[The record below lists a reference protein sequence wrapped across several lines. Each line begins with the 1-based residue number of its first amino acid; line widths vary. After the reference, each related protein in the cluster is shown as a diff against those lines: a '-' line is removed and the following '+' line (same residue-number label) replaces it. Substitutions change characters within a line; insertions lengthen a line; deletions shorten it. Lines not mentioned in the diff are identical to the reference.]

1 MARSTRRKRT
11 YREIFVDKLKQ
22 LSGGEQRLIAN
33 NVLRTALDW
42 DEEKYT
48 SIKAQLKDEN
58 KVIVSRG
65 RGGMVGLAS
74 AAGEQSES
82 ALTGFVIYSHADE
95 NLKSA
100 LMKHLEPLRRQGLID
115 VWHDRKIKAGE
126 EWERA
131 ISKYLQKADVILVL
145 VRVDFINSSYCY
157 DIEMESALER
167 HASQKAR
174 LIPVILRNCLWENT
188 PLRKLQALPKDG
200 RAVKT
205 WSDVDEALTSV
216 AEGIRTVAEELQ
228 TSIE

>member
-1 MARSTRRKRT
+1 
-11 YREIFVDKLKQ
+11 
-22 LSGGEQRLIAN
+22 
-33 NVLRTALDW
+33 
-42 DEEKYT
+42 
-48 SIKAQLKDEN
+48 
-58 KVIVSRG
+58 
-65 RGGMVGLAS
+65 
-74 AAGEQSES
+74 
-82 ALTGFVIYSHADE
+82 
-95 NLKSA
+95 
-100 LMKHLEPLRRQGLID
+100 MKHLEPLRRQGLID

-145 VRVDFINSSYCY
+145 VSVDFINSSYCY
-157 DIEMESALER
+157 DIEMELALER

-174 LIPVILRNCLWENT
+174 VIPVILRNCLWENT

-205 WSDVDEALTSV
+205 WRDVDEALTSV

>member
-1 MARSTRRKRT
+1 
-11 YREIFVDKLKQ
+11 
-22 LSGGEQRLIAN
+22 
-33 NVLRTALDW
+33 
-42 DEEKYT
+42 
-48 SIKAQLKDEN
+48 
-58 KVIVSRG
+58 
-65 RGGMVGLAS
+65 
-74 AAGEQSES
+74 
-82 ALTGFVIYSHADE
+82 
-95 NLKSA
+95 
-100 LMKHLEPLRRQGLID
+100 MKHLEPLRRQGLID

-145 VRVDFINSSYCY
+145 VSVDFINSSYCY

-174 LIPVILRNCLWENT
+174 VIPVILRNCLWENT

-205 WSDVDEALTSV
+205 WRDVDEALTSV